1 MPYSVEI
8 LRGAEKFLGKLS
20 KRQPSDAAAIE
31 DAIEDLS
38 EDRRPRACTPLKG
51 YSGIWRLRVGSY
63 RVCYQIDEDQL
74 LILVITI
81 STRDDVYQV
90 LQRHLGR

>member
-8 LRGAEKFLGKLS
+8 LRGAEKFLGKL
-20 KRQPSDAAAIE
+20 
-31 DAIEDLS
+31 
-38 EDRRPRACTPLKG
+38 CH
-51 YSGIWRLRVGSY
+51 
-63 RVCYQIDEDQL
+63 QIDEDQL